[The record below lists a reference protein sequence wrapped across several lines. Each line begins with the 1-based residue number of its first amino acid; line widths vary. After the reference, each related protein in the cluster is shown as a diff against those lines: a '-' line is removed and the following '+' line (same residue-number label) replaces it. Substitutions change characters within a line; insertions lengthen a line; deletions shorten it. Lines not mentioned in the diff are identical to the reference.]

1 MNSFKT
7 LISRNLSTS
16 SLSLFKQVPK
26 NLKGKSKSSQ
36 EWLTRQ
42 LNDPYVEKAK
52 MMNYRCRSAFKLLE
66 IDDKHKILKPGD
78 VVLDCGAAPGSWSQI
93 ASHKSNA
100 NGAKE
105 NLPKGQVVSIDLLHF
120 APIPGVKIF
129 GGMDFSKPESQEKL
143 KEALNGRAVN
153 CVLSDMAPNSTGVRV
168 LDQEQI
174 TNLCYSVLRFA
185 ILMSS
190 EGAHLVVKFWDNAE
204 IQSLEKDMLKFYENV
219 RRIKPKSSRAD
230 SAECFLLAKN
240 FKGLENKK

>member
-1 MNSFKT
+1 MNRFQT
-7 LISRNLSTS
+7 FFSR
-16 SLSLFKQVPK
+16 SLTNSAVSLHKQVPK

-52 MMNYRCRSAFKLLE
+52 IMNYRCRSAFKLLE
-66 IDDKHKILKPGD
+66 IDEKYKILKPGD

-93 ASHKSNA
+93 AAHRSNA
-100 NGAKE
+100 DANREEK
-105 NLPKGQVVSIDLLHF
+105 PKGQVVSIDLLHF
-120 APIPGVKIF
+120 APIPGVKVF
-129 GGMDFSKPESQEKL
+129 GGMDFSKNESQEKL
-143 KEALNGRAVN
+143 KEALGGRPVN

-185 ILMSS
+185 ILMST

-204 IQSLEKDMLKFYENV
+204 IQNLEKDMLKFYDNV
-219 RRIKPKSSRAD
+219 RRIKPKSSRSD
-230 SAECFLLAKN
+230 SAECFLLARN
-240 FKGLENKK
+240 FKGLLK